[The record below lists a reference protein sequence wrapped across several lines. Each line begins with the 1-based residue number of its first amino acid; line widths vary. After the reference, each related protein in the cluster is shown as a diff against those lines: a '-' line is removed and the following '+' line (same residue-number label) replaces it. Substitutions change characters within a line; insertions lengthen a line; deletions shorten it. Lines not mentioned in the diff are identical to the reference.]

1 MEELSQ
7 KLESLINDL
16 GLLGSEYALIGTI
29 ILALVADLLFSNKRI
44 TDSVVIIGLL
54 TSIYLSIEAFVG
66 FSSSKFL
73 FQNML
78 ILSQA
83 ALFWKIVLALST
95 FFCLLLFISG
105 KSIFRRA
112 EATILILTLLLASN
126 FLVMSSNL
134 LMVYFCV
141 EIISI
146 SSYILAYFSFDKKG
160 TEAALKYLLFG
171 ATSAAVMLYGLSLLF
186 AITGTLDFTSQQ
198 FVDSLLAAE
207 ALPLIITSILVIAG
221 LLFKIAAVPFHIW
234 SPDVYTAAPTPIV
247 ALFSVVPKVA
257 GVAIFIKIVLAL
269 NLFGQ
274 SPINWPVMIS
284 IIAMATITLGNFSA
298 LWQANFKR
306 MMAYSSIAQTGFLL
320 AAIAAFSELGLSSL
334 SFYVIVFALANI
346 AVFAL
351 IQFFEKNYQI
361 TEVSEYAGLIKRHPL
376 VCILLLTALLSLTGL
391 PPTSGFTGKFLIFG
405 ALWDSYSTTGNNW
418 LLTLL
423 IFGLLNT
430 VVSLFYYL
438 KVPYFMIFK
447 EGKSSEKKHQILFG
461 SENYLATLLVVA
473 ILLFFF
479 RPDWLMGWINNINFA
494 F

>member
-7 KLESLINDL
+7 KLSALINDL
-16 GLLGSEYALIGTI
+16 GFLGAEYAVAATI
-29 ILALVADLLFSNKRI
+29 ILVLLFDLFLSNRRLSESI
-44 TDSVVIIGLL
+44 AVTGLL
-54 TSIYLSIEAFVG
+54 ISIYLLVTS
-66 FSSSKFL
+66 FSGPGSTKFL

-78 ILSQA
+78 LLSKA
-83 ALFWKIVLALST
+83 AVFWKIVVAVSAL
-95 FFCLLLFISG
+95 FCILLFISSNS
-105 KSIFRRA
+105 KFRRS
-112 EATILILTLLLASN
+112 EALIFILALLLASN
-126 FLVMSSNL
+126 FLIMSSNL
-134 LMVYFCV
+134 LMVYFCI
-141 EIISI
+141 ETISI

-198 FVDSLLAAE
+198 FVDTLLATK
-207 ALPLIITSILVIAG
+207 ALPLIIISILVLAG
-221 LLFKIAAVPFHIW
+221 ILFKIAAVPFHIW

-247 ALFSVVPKVA
+247 ALFSVVPKIA
-257 GVAIFIKIVLAL
+257 GIAILIKIVLAL

-274 SPINWPVMIS
+274 SAINWPVMIS
-284 IIAMATITLGNFSA
+284 TIALATITVGNFSA
-298 LWQANFKR
+298 LWQSNFKR

-320 AAIAAFSELGLSSL
+320 AAVAAFSEVGLSSL
-334 SFYVIVFALANI
+334 SFYAIVFALANL

-351 IQFFEKNYQI
+351 IQFFEKSYQTVGMKDYSGLFKKEPI
-361 TEVSEYAGLIKRHPL
+361 AG
-376 VCILLLTALLSLTGL
+376 VLLLVALLSLTGL
-391 PPTSGFTGKFLIFG
+391 PPTAGFTGKFLIFG
-405 ALWDSYSTTGNNW
+405 ALWDSYSISENNW

-447 EGKSSEKKHQILFG
+447 EAEGSGKNSQILFG
-461 SENYLATLLVVA
+461 LENYLTALLVVA
-473 ILLFFF
+473 ILLLFF